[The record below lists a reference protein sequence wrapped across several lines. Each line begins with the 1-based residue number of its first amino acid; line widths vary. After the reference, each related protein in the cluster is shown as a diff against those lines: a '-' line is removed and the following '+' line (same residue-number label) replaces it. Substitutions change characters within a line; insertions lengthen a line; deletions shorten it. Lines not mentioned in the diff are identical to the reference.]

1 MILRLDGWDLGITF
15 AAAHFIPGHHKC
27 ARLHGHVYAIHCEI
41 EGDEGEDY
49 MVMDFTDIKRSLRDI
64 AETLDHHVLVPG
76 GNGDASISKE
86 ENSIRVMVGEKE
98 YLFPAEDCAIIDVP
112 TTSAEELSKFILK
125 WLLNEVKFPNNVRS
139 ISIGVD
145 EGKGQGAWSTMNT
158 RQNPD

>member
-1 MILRLDGWDLGITF
+1 MNLKLDGWDLGITF

-49 MVMDFTDIKRSLRDI
+49 MVMDFTEIKRFLRNI
-64 AETLDHHVLVPG
+64 ADTLDHHVLVPG
-76 GNGDASISKE
+76 KGGEAEVDVKDDSVEVRVGDK
-86 ENSIRVMVGEKE
+86 R

-112 TTSAEELSKFILK
+112 TTSAEELSKFILR
-125 WLLNEVKFPNNVRS
+125 WLMEEVSFPQNIRK

-145 EGKGQGAWSTMNT
+145 EGKGQGAWAYMELI
-158 RQNPD
+158 